1 MSPTEVNTSTR
12 LETNETYVAR
22 YYHGTVIRT
31 GIKCKKIFCYMR
43 DSASRWFIVKNV
55 KIFISYVKHFRI
67 FPCKKYS
74 RVLIGFWK

>member
-43 DSASRWFIVKNV
+43 DSNV